1 MADYRD
7 DTNFFWQSKYG
18 RSERNQ
24 HIVDGSDALANGG
37 KFVISFHHLPS
48 GREVF
53 FKAFITNYSENFNS
67 EWKGE
72 TVFGRTDPI
81 YTYSNTKRVISLA
94 FDVPASSEQ
103 EAYENMGRLQ
113 KLAQFQYP
121 SYFVTNESF
130 TGTPAGNEHT
140 IGQSPLVRIKMM
152 NLIQKTNIPGP
163 DYVGGEAENESN
175 RTRTYGRYGSEISS
189 EANQGLLAAINNISF
204 NTDFKNHAIF
214 EKRAGTIMPQ
224 NFEVSVD
231 FSVIHEQTIG
241 FDEAGRPLSPGMMYD
256 VVLKEPTAKEKVN
269 NRAQYEKRI
278 QMERDRQA
286 AEDNARTRFMGALG
300 GKRAQKSIDR
310 YNRKAGKG
318 KANDYDEAM
327 ADEAQSYLDSRDE

>member
-1 MADYRD
+1 
-7 DTNFFWQSKYG
+7 
-18 RSERNQ
+18 
-24 HIVDGSDALANGG
+24 
-37 KFVISFHHLPS
+37 
-48 GREVF
+48 
-53 FKAFITNYSENFNS
+53 
-67 EWKGE
+67 
-72 TVFGRTDPI
+72 
-81 YTYSNTKRVISLA
+81 
-94 FDVPASSEQ
+94 
-103 EAYENMGRLQ
+103 
-113 KLAQFQYP
+113 
-121 SYFVTNESF
+121 
-130 TGTPAGNEHT
+130 
-140 IGQSPLVRIKMM
+140 MM

-286 AEDNARTRFMGALG
+286 AEDNARTRFLGALG